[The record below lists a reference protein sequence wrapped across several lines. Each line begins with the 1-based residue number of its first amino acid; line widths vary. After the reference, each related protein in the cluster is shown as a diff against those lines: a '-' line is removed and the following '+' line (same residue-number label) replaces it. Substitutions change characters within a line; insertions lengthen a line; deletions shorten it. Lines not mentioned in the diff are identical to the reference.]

1 MDWHGEAVATFAVG
15 AGGALMVGA
24 ALTHRGGTFNAVQR
38 RGLVL
43 SGLGFLMC
51 AASARWMQS
60 YGRLG
65 IACSLLG
72 TMTAMMGMYVLMKER
87 NERRAAEES
96 NSRK

>member
-1 MDWHGEAVATFAVG
+1 MEWNREAVATFVVG
-15 AGGALMVGA
+15 AGGAWMVGA
-24 ALTHRGGTFNAVQR
+24 ALTHRGGNFNSAQR
-38 RGLVL
+38 RGLFL
-43 SGLGFLMC
+43 SGAGFLTC

-72 TMTAMMGMYVLMKER
+72 TLTAMMGMYVLMKER
-87 NERRAAEES
+87 NQRRAEDT